1 MLEIIIIILS
11 IIQSIFGIGLLIIGT
26 PLLLFLNYD
35 FFNTLNILLPCS
47 ILISILQINNSRF
60 IKNINKKIVFIT
72 LPFIFFGIYIT
83 FYYKLYI
90 NFKIFIGSG
99 ILCVLWVKFIL
110 NKDLTNRIIKKK
122 NKIIFM
128 LIGLFH
134 GLTNAGGSL
143 ISLYFQELIK
153 NNKIKLQ
160 SYIAFSYFFFA
171 TTQYLSLN
179 ILSNGII
186 FNALNFKLLML
197 SAASYVIG
205 KNIFIYLNLK
215 KYLTIINFLIFLS
228 SISLVLSGLELI

>member
-1 MLEIIIIILS
+1 
-11 IIQSIFGIGLLIIGT
+11 
-26 PLLLFLNYD
+26 
-35 FFNTLNILLPCS
+35 
-47 ILISILQINNSRF
+47 
-60 IKNINKKIVFIT
+60 
-72 LPFIFFGIYIT
+72 
-83 FYYKLYI
+83 
-90 NFKIFIGSG
+90 
-99 ILCVLWVKFIL
+99 
-110 NKDLTNRIIKKK
+110 
-122 NKIIFM
+122 M